1 MTVIIIRRKRIMKK
15 IRAIMTCLLSVFLCV
30 ILVGCSSEKENKDVS
45 NSQYVG
51 TWKVV
56 KIEAMGKEATA
67 EEVFGGDYI
76 MELKND
82 GTYTIQSGPNTDE
95 GTWTETASGPKVY
108 ADGTK
113 GAVYKVKDGIM
124 EIDMVIAKV
133 QLQKQ

>member
-1 MTVIIIRRKRIMKK
+1 MKK

-30 ILVGCSSEKENKDVS
+30 ILVGCSGEKENKDVS
-45 NSQYVG
+45 NSKYVG

-76 MELKND
+76 MELKSD
-82 GTYTIQSGPNTDE
+82 GTYTIQSGSNTEE

-108 ADGTK
+108 AEGTK
-113 GAVYKVKDGIM
+113 GAVYKANGDTL

-133 QLQKQ
+133 QLKKQ